1 MRREHVW
8 WILIT
13 LLAGIGLVACGPAP
27 APTPTPRPQHAPDV
41 DYRAALAALDTY
53 RARASLDIY
62 PAEGTGLQKGHL
74 EVEVDAV
81 NRPERARRTT
91 IRGLRSMARP
101 EERSRT
107 SDILKFVQ
115 VGGDLYMSTGTTW
128 LKTPAQNNP
137 EQGIL
142 DPATLLPRPDLFTL
156 AQENVEVNGVAA
168 DRYTFSDPVALAF
181 LAEEERAAI
190 GELVGEVWL
199 AREGNFIVR
208 YRADARGTAFR
219 FDMSPEPF
227 AGRLV
232 VAYDLYGPNEP
243 LTIERPQEALGEQ
256 PKGQEDRPVLL
267 DGFGQMPFPM
277 PGAVTVVMNSHQLV
291 VFDTPLAPDEVA
303 RFYARELARL
313 GWTAGPEER
322 GNASIRQTWRKNG
335 YELRVTIVRGR
346 GESTHVTVGVNPSQ
360 P

>member
-1 MRREHVW
+1 MW

-27 APTPTPRPQHAPDV
+27 VPTPTPRPQHAPDV

-62 PAEGTGLQKGHL
+62 PAESTGLQKGHL

-101 EERSRT
+101 EERPRT

-142 DPATLLPRPDLFTL
+142 DPATLIPQPDLFTL
-156 AQENVEVNGVAA
+156 AEENVEVNGVVAN
-168 DRYTFSDPVALAF
+168 RYTFSDPTALAF
-181 LAEEERAAI
+181 LSEEERAAI
-190 GELVGEVWL
+190 GDLAGEVWL
-199 AREGNFIVR
+199 AQEGNFIVR

-232 VAYDLYGPNEP
+232 VAYDIYGANEP
-243 LTIERPQEALGEQ
+243 LTIEAPQGALGEQ
-256 PKGQEDRPVLL
+256 PEKKPDKPIVL
-267 DGFGQMPFPM
+267 DGFGDAPFPL
-277 PGAVTVVMNSHQLV
+277 PPDARVGMNTRQFIVL
-291 VFDTPLAPDEVA
+291 DTALAPNEVA
-303 RFYARELARL
+303 RFYANAFSEA
-313 GWTAGPEER
+313 GWEKVGEESKST
-322 GNASIRQTWRKNG
+322 GSIQETWQKEG
-335 YELRVTIVRGR
+335 YELRLTIVPGKKS
-346 GESTHVTVGVNPSQ
+346 GEDTHVTVGVNRR
-360 P
+360 